1 MSKHDLYFNGSGY
14 PDPTAYTALK
24 PIDKTD
30 KELEKKVRALVDI
43 IHDVSHIAGFEVVG
57 KIHLKHKKTGK
68 EFK

>member
-1 MSKHDLYFNGSGY
+1 MSLYFNAEGY
-14 PDPTAYTALK
+14 PDPTAYKALN
-24 PIDKTD
+24 PIVREE

-57 KIHLKHKKTGK
+57 KIHLKHKRTGK